1 MIEELKITETEY
13 RGVKLPSYSLLKRI
27 DTSGPRAILEEFK
40 GGSEVMEFGDLV
52 DCLLLQPEE
61 LDNKFYFKAVEKPTA
76 QLLEL
81 ADAVLESDIIPKYH
95 DEIAAISDLSKEL
108 NLFGSVKKEET
119 RISKFNN
126 DLFWNYLEAAEESRG
141 KTVFSPK
148 TLDDANQAIE
158 ILKTH
163 HKTANIFHPSD
174 NIEEINQLKIK
185 GEIKGKEVKIMMDKI
200 LINHESKTI
209 IPYDLKC
216 TDVRQKSFP
225 YIFTKMKYYLQ
236 ASLYSAILIGWAK
249 ENYPDYVVTEFKFIV
264 YSRAD
269 RYPFV
274 WVVSDTWLNNGFYG
288 FVDYKNNKVK
298 GVEELLEEYYYYV
311 TTDNFTMER
320 DFIENDE
327 IYIL

>member
-1 MIEELKITETEY
+1 MVEELKITETEY

-27 DTSGPRAILEEFK
+27 DTSGPKAILEEFK

-61 LDNKFYFKAVEKPTA
+61 LDNKFYFKAVEKPTG
-76 QLLEL
+76 QILQL
-81 ADAVLESDIIPKYH
+81 ADYIIEHYDINPTN
-95 DEIAAISDLSKEL
+95 DEIITLTRDL
-108 NLFGSVKKEET
+108 NIFGRKTDET
-119 RISKFNN
+119 RLTTFDN
-126 DLFWNYLEAAEESRG
+126 DLFWNYIENSREAKG

-320 DFIENDE
+320 DFVENDE